1 MSDESVL
8 LCRQSRLCV
17 YCPKSAISKTART
30 RYDQRY
36 VYGIC
41 ACMYMV
47 YVLAFIIILELI
59 IVFQEFIITVHK
71 LLMKDMEEFLKGRN
85 LYFVF
90 LIQFLF
96 FD

>member
-1 MSDESVL
+1 
-8 LCRQSRLCV
+8 
-17 YCPKSAISKTART
+17 
-30 RYDQRY
+30 
-36 VYGIC
+36 
-41 ACMYMV
+41 MYMV